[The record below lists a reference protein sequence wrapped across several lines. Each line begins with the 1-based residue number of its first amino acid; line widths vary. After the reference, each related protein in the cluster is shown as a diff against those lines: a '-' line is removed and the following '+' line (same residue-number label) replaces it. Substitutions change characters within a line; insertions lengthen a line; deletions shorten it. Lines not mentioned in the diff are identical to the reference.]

1 MFSSRRV
8 PGTVARVS
16 TFITRLAEP
25 APAGAKRL
33 AVKDCIDVAGAPTTA
48 GSRVL
53 ADRAEPAERDAAC
66 LARFRRAGVAIVGKA
81 NLHEI
86 CFGATG
92 VNPHF
97 GTPVNPL
104 DPTRIPGGSSS
115 GSGVAVAAGEADWA
129 LGTDTTG
136 SVRNPAA
143 CCGVVGLRPTFG
155 LIATE
160 GTRPLAPSLDT
171 VGILARTVADVV
183 DALAVAVPDL
193 ASSLS
198 APAPATVGRLR
209 IPGTDP
215 RYDAAIDRA
224 LVDSELTVVEV
235 HLAGWDAATT
245 AARTIL
251 FAEAWVTNADL
262 YREAASRL
270 SPDVAERLAE
280 ASTLAAEDVA
290 RARRTR
296 ETWRAE
302 VDGWLGRGVEA
313 LVLPSLLAVP
323 PRLDEHTSASNPAA
337 LAPSLLAGPAL
348 TLPVPCAR
356 PLPAGLQLLGV
367 PGAEASLLAL
377 AARLEAAAAAA

>member
-1 MFSSRRV
+1 MFSFRPSL
-8 PGTVARVS
+8 GTVARVS
-16 TFITRLAEP
+16 TFITRLAAP

-66 LARFRRAGVAIVGKA
+66 LAGFRRAGVAIVGKA
-81 NLHEI
+81 NLHEL

-143 CCGVVGLRPTFG
+143 CCGVVGLRPTYG

-160 GTRPLAPSLDT
+160 GARPLAPSLDT
-171 VGILARTVADVV
+171 VGILARTVADVA
-183 DALAVAVPDL
+183 DAFAVAVPDHSTL
-193 ASSLS
+193 IP
-198 APAPATVGRLR
+198 APPATVGRLR
-209 IPGTDP
+209 IQGTDVV
-215 RYDAAIDRA
+215 YDAAIDRA
-224 LVDSELTVVEV
+224 LARAELTVVEV
-235 HLAGWDAATT
+235 ELAGWEAATA

-251 FAEAWVTNADL
+251 FAEAWATNASL
-262 YREAASRL
+262 YREAGPRL

-280 ASTLAAEDVA
+280 ASTLDAGDLML
-290 RARRTR
+290 ARRIR

-302 VDGWLGRGVEA
+302 IDEWLGQRVEA

-323 PRLDEHTSASNPAA
+323 PRLGEHTSASNLAA

-356 PLPAGLQLLGV
+356 PVPAGLQLLGA
-367 PGAEASLLAL
+367 PDAEDSLLAL
-377 AARLEAAAAAA
+377 AARLEAAAAPA